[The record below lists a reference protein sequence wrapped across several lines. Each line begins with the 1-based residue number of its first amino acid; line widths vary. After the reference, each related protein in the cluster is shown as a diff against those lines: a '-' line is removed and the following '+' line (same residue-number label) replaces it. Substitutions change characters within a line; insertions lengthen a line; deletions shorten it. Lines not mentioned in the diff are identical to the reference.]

1 MVMGEMAGEADL
13 LVIGGGPGGYAA
25 AFRAARLGLDVI
37 LVSDEEQLGG
47 VCLLRG
53 CIPSKALLTQT
64 ELIRRVRTAGDRG
77 VRFGDPEVDL
87 DQLRSWKDRVV
98 RRLSGGLGSIADEN
112 GVRVVHGR
120 ARFESSDEVHVE
132 GGDELE
138 RITFDHAVVAT
149 GSRPRPLP
157 DVDFG
162 DRVWDSERALGLSE
176 VPDRL
181 LVVGGGYVG
190 LEMGSVYSALGSE
203 VTIVEEEE
211 RLLPEA
217 DADLARVL
225 SKRVAEEVGEILA
238 GTRVDAIEVQ
248 GDEVRVTLG
257 GETNDG
263 TDERPADRV
272 LVAIGREPRSDDL
285 GLENTNVE
293 LDDRGFIRVDAER
306 RTDDESIFAVGD
318 VTGGK
323 LLAHEAIR
331 EGKVA
336 AEVLAGEAS
345 AFDNRAVPAVVYTDP
360 QVAWCGLTE
369 RDAEEEGV
377 EVEVRRFPWKA
388 SGRALTLDGEEGLTK
403 ILFHPSTGRV
413 LGVGIVGRDAEALIA
428 EAALAVEM
436 GAVARDLA
444 ETVHPHPTLSETLG
458 EAADL
463 LLGGSIHLASG

>member
-1 MVMGEMAGEADL
+1 
-13 LVIGGGPGGYAA
+13 
-25 AFRAARLGLDVI
+25 
-37 LVSDEEQLGG
+37 
-47 VCLLRG
+47 
-53 CIPSKALLTQT
+53 
-64 ELIRRVRTAGDRG
+64 
-77 VRFGDPEVDL
+77 
-87 DQLRSWKDRVV
+87 
-98 RRLSGGLGSIADEN
+98 
-112 GVRVVHGR
+112 
-120 ARFESSDEVHVE
+120 
-132 GGDELE
+132 
-138 RITFDHAVVAT
+138 T

-238 GTRVDAIEVQ
+238 GTRVDAIGVQ

-285 GLENTNVE
+285 GLENTDVE
-293 LDDRGFIRVDAER
+293 PDDRGFIRVDAER